1 MKFDFFGW
9 ITKSV
14 EAAILKGID
23 NAAARIAGGDEPEG
37 IAGKLARRLQA
48 LPPPA
53 EGNGHGHEEGGG
65 PDRTPQ
71 AGRVIPGR
79 KARQQ

>member
-14 EAAILKGID
+14 EAAILKGFD

-37 IAGKLARRLQA
+37 IADKIAQRLQA

-53 EGNGHGHEEGGG
+53 ESNGNGHEEAAV
-65 PDRTPQ
+65 PT
-71 AGRVIPGR
+71 GRR
-79 KARQQ
+79 KRGE